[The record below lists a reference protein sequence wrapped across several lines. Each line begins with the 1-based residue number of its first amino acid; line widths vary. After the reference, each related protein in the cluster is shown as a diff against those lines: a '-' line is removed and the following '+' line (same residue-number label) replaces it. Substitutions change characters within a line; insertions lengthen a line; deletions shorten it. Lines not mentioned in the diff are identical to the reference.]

1 MLKSYL
7 TATYSGS
14 YRFSNYDKFRSKTNN
29 SIVLNSR
36 NKIFGW
42 QFSAGQS
49 YRESFNTTQTDDI
62 FSNYADRF
70 QRSNFAKAALTFDI
84 GADRL
89 LINYDFNSYNN
100 DSNLEASGK
109 QVVNNMTQL
118 YENTGNSKSKTYRNE
133 AVATYQKNLVTK
145 TKIRFQIYLYQLQKQ
160 L

>member
-1 MLKSYL
+1 MHC
-7 TATYSGS
+7 
-14 YRFSNYDKFRSKTNN
+14 
-29 SIVLNSR
+29 
-36 NKIFGW
+36 
-42 QFSAGQS
+42 
-49 YRESFNTTQTDDI
+49 
-62 FSNYADRF
+62 F

-133 AVATYQKNLVTK
+133 AVATYQKKFSDKDKKLDFKLTYTNYRSNFNQFSNFIKPASST
-145 TKIRFQIYLYQLQKQ
+145 IFYPENNSPEYIQLQNR
-160 L
+160 LLSAN

>member
-1 MLKSYL
+1 MPDKVTVSLL
-7 TATYSGS
+7 ILHRLMIYSV
-14 YRFSNYDKFRSKTNN
+14 
-29 SIVLNSR
+29 IMH
-36 NKIFGW
+36 
-42 QFSAGQS
+42 
-49 YRESFNTTQTDDI
+49 
-62 FSNYADRF
+62 RF

-145 TKIRFQIYLYQLQKQ
+145 TRN
-160 L
+160 